1 MVDVYFS
8 SNPDFF
14 PKGVEETKG
23 EGRRKFWKKNH
34 FYSQH
39 KQKKIKQIYEKC
51 NCFYLFT
58 VLFFCFY
65 LVSQHFEK
73 GGGVATPIPPLD
85 PPIVKNKKNITF
97 FYLNLN
103 QHQYFKYPKTLITL
117 KKWQSLCSGEF
128 SSSWKGGGWISC

>member
-23 EGRRKFWKKNH
+23 EGRRKFWKKIIFIHSIN
-34 FYSQH
+34 
-39 KQKKIKQIYEKC
+39 KKKSNKYMRNVTASI
-51 NCFYLFT
+51 FSLSFSSAFTLFHNI
-58 VLFFCFY
+58 LK
-65 LVSQHFEK
+65 K